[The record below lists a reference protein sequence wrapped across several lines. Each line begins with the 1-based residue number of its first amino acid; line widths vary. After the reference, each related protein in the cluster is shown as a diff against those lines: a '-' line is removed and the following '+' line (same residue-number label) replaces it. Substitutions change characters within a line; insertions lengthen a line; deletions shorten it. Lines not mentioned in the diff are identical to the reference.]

1 VDCEDLDYLLPS
13 PFTQSGFCFVLSCF
27 FFFFLIQLPSLVSL
41 AFNLGVCL
49 NSFVFQQLPAGAALI
64 FGLSRS
70 LM

>member
-1 VDCEDLDYLLPS
+1 MKTLIICFPPLLHS
-13 PFTQSGFCFVLSCF
+13 LGFVLFCPV